1 MSKVENVKAA
11 VVSAPGEIQLMEFP
25 YPSVS
30 EDAALLEVEYCGI
43 CGTDK
48 HIFRGEAKLYGG
60 TGMETLVPYPII
72 LGHEIV
78 GKIAELGKKANE
90 SLIIHEQYSL
100 KPGDRVVVCPDI
112 FCGRCFYCLNYG
124 GFIWCDNM
132 KTYGNNLSC
141 ASAPHLFGG
150 WAEYMYLLPRTHV
163 IRVPD
168 EIPSEVAVLTELMV
182 CTFTLDKAKEFY
194 SMSGEGFRCGDTVVI
209 QGVGPLGLCHVIKA
223 RILGAGTVI
232 AIDGSEFRLSMA
244 KRFGADVVINIRKTS
259 LDERVAIIK
268 ELTSG
273 RGADV
278 VVECVGIPEA
288 IPEGIAL
295 TRKGGMYITTGM
307 FVDVGRTV
315 AINPHR
321 DLCAKNIRLLGS
333 TNHPPSG
340 YVPTLQLLLKYQ
352 KWFPPFNEIVT
363 QIFPLENAQEALNT
377 SLNADISMKVVIA
390 PHLKKKE
397 EHDAKTASC
406 CYRAR
411 KNGVNS

>member
-1 MSKVENVKAA
+1 MRSVRAA
-11 VVSAPGEIQLMEFP
+11 VVREPGKMEISEFP
-25 YPSVS
+25 YPAVPA
-30 EDAALLEVEYCGI
+30 DGAVLEVEYCGI

-48 HIFRGEAKLYGG
+48 HIFKGEAKLYSG
-60 TGMETLVPYPII
+60 TSMETLVPYPII

-78 GKIAELGKKANE
+78 GKIAEVGEKANE
-90 SLIIHEQYSL
+90 SLIIHGERSL
-100 KPGDRVVVCPDI
+100 KPGDRVVICPDI

-163 IRVPD
+163 IHVPE
-168 EIPSEVAVLTELMV
+168 EISPEVAVLTELMV

-209 QGVGPLGLCHVIKA
+209 QGAGPLGLCHVIKA
-223 RILGAGTVI
+223 RILGAGTII
-232 AIDGSEFRLSMA
+232 AIDSSELRLSMA

-259 LDERVAIIK
+259 LDERVAIVK

-321 DLCAKNIRLLGS
+321 DLCAKNIRLFGS

-340 YVPTLQLLLKYQ
+340 YIPTLNLLMKYQ
-352 KWFPPFNEIVT
+352 KWFPPFSEIVSH
-363 QIFPLENAQEALNT
+363 IFTLEDVQKAVDT
-377 SLNADISMKVVIA
+377 SLDVEISVKVVIA
-390 PHLKKKE
+390 PHLKKRE
-397 EHDAKTASC
+397 
-406 CYRAR
+406 
-411 KNGVNS
+411 GG